1 MAKSMTMA
9 AARILLFLR
18 LCKFI
23 ISDYPLLTYIG
34 DYYSMKYPVFA
45 SFIIFILLVRHN
57 IRRNRRIE
65 ENTEKA
71 FWERER
77 KANDVRKKPLDDLIY
92 VKPDMS
98 SFPMDVMEDD
108 PVIAECRNLLDE
120 LKDSKIVNLTG
131 MTNTDLKLR
140 YGVANLKTLTEYDD
154 RYTLL
159 VQTIQKWAD
168 RLWENGYTKE
178 AIPLLEEQVRIHADI
193 TSAYRK
199 LAVYYRENNEPDKIE
214 NLRKTAET
222 LNSSSKTVILRSLD
236 EI

>member
-1 MAKSMTMA
+1 
-9 AARILLFLR
+9 
-18 LCKFI
+18 
-23 ISDYPLLTYIG
+23 
-34 DYYSMKYPVFA
+34 MKYPVFA

-71 FWERER
+71 FWDRER
-77 KANDVRKKPLDDLIY
+77 KANEVRRKPLDDLVY

-98 SFPMDVMEDD
+98 SFPMDVMADD
-108 PVIAECRNLLDE
+108 PEVKECRELLKSLE
-120 LKDSKIVNLTG
+120 NEKIVNLTG
-131 MTNTDLKLR
+131 QTNTDLKLR

-168 RLWENGYTKE
+168 RLWENGYTEE
-178 AIPLLEEQVRIHADI
+178 AIPILEEQVRIHADI

-199 LAVYYRENNEPDKIE
+199 LAVYYRDQNKPEKIE
-214 NLRKTAET
+214 ELKKSAET
-222 LNSSSKTVILRSLD
+222 LNSSSKNVILKSLD

>member
-1 MAKSMTMA
+1 
-9 AARILLFLR
+9 
-18 LCKFI
+18 
-23 ISDYPLLTYIG
+23 
-34 DYYSMKYPVFA
+34 MKYPVFA

-65 ENTEKA
+65 ENSEKA
-71 FWERER
+71 FWDRER
-77 KANDVRKKPLDDLIY
+77 KANEVRRKPLDDLVY

-98 SFPMDVMEDD
+98 SFPMDVMADD
-108 PVIAECRNLLDE
+108 PEVKECRELLKTLEDE
-120 LKDSKIVNLTG
+120 KIVNLTG

-199 LAVYYRENNEPDKIE
+199 LAVYYRDNNMPEKIE
-214 NLRKTAET
+214 ELKKAAET
-222 LNSSSKTVILRSLD
+222 LNSSSKNVILRSLD

>member
-1 MAKSMTMA
+1 
-9 AARILLFLR
+9 
-18 LCKFI
+18 
-23 ISDYPLLTYIG
+23 
-34 DYYSMKYPVFA
+34 MKYPVFA

-77 KANDVRKKPLDDLIY
+77 KANDVRRKPLDDLVY

-98 SFPMDVMEDD
+98 SFPMDVMKDD
-108 PVIAECRNLLDE
+108 PEIAECRELLGE
-120 LKDSKIVNLTG
+120 LANEKIVNLTG
-131 MTNTDLKLR
+131 FTNTDLKLK
-140 YGVANLKTLTEYDD
+140 YGVANLKLLSEYDD

-168 RLWENGYTKE
+168 RLWENGYTNE
-178 AIPLLEEQVRIHADI
+178 AIPLLEEQVRIRADI

-199 LAVYYRENNEPDKIE
+199 LAVYYRDNNEPEKIE
-214 NLRKTAET
+214 NLKKTAET
-222 LNSSSKTVILRSLD
+222 LNSSSKNIILKSLD

>member
-1 MAKSMTMA
+1 
-9 AARILLFLR
+9 
-18 LCKFI
+18 
-23 ISDYPLLTYIG
+23 
-34 DYYSMKYPVFA
+34 MKYPVFA

-71 FWERER
+71 FWDRER
-77 KANDVRKKPLDDLIY
+77 KANEVRRKPLDDLVY

-98 SFPMDVMEDD
+98 SFPMDVMADD
-108 PVIAECRNLLDE
+108 PEVKECRELLKSLE
-120 LKDSKIVNLTG
+120 NEKIVNLTG
-131 MTNTDLKLR
+131 QTNTDLKLH

-168 RLWENGYTKE
+168 RLWENGYTEE
-178 AIPLLEEQVRIHADI
+178 AIPILEEQLRIHADI

-199 LAVYYRENNEPDKIE
+199 LAVYYRDQNKPEKIE
-214 NLRKTAET
+214 ELKKTAET
-222 LNSSSKTVILRSLD
+222 LNSSSKNVILKSLD

>member
-1 MAKSMTMA
+1 
-9 AARILLFLR
+9 
-18 LCKFI
+18 
-23 ISDYPLLTYIG
+23 
-34 DYYSMKYPVFA
+34 MKYPVFA

-71 FWERER
+71 FWDRER
-77 KANDVRKKPLDDLIY
+77 KANEVRRKPLDDLVY

-98 SFPMDVMEDD
+98 SFPMDVMADD
-108 PVIAECRNLLDE
+108 PEVKECRELLKSLE
-120 LKDSKIVNLTG
+120 NEKIVNLTG
-131 MTNTDLKLR
+131 QTNTDLKLH

-168 RLWENGYTKE
+168 RLWENGYTEE
-178 AIPLLEEQVRIHADI
+178 AIPILEEQIRIHADI

-199 LAVYYRENNEPDKIE
+199 LAVYYRDQNKPEKIE
-214 NLRKTAET
+214 ELKKTAET
-222 LNSSSKTVILRSLD
+222 LNSSSKNVILKSLD

>member
-1 MAKSMTMA
+1 
-9 AARILLFLR
+9 
-18 LCKFI
+18 
-23 ISDYPLLTYIG
+23 
-34 DYYSMKYPVFA
+34 MKYPVFA

-71 FWERER
+71 FWDRER
-77 KANDVRKKPLDDLIY
+77 KANEVRRKPLDDLVY

-98 SFPMDVMEDD
+98 SFPTDVMADD
-108 PVIAECRNLLDE
+108 PVVSECRDLIKE
-120 LKDSKIVNLTG
+120 LESSKIVNLTG
-131 MTNTDLKLR
+131 YTNTDLKLK
-140 YGVANLKTLTEYDD
+140 YGVANLKLLTEYDD

-159 VQTIQKWAD
+159 VQNIQKWAD

-178 AIPLLEEQVRIHADI
+178 AIPLLEEQVRIRADI

-199 LAVYYRENNEPDKIE
+199 LAVYYRENNEPEKIE
-214 NLRKTAET
+214 NLKKTAET
-222 LNSSSKTVILRSLD
+222 LNSSSKNVILRSLD

>member
-1 MAKSMTMA
+1 MA

-23 ISDYPLLTYIG
+23 ISDYPLSKYIG

-71 FWERER
+71 FWDRER
-77 KANDVRKKPLDDLIY
+77 KANEVRRKPLDDLVY

-98 SFPMDVMEDD
+98 SFPMDVMADD
-108 PVIAECRNLLDE
+108 PEVKECRELLKNLE
-120 LKDSKIVNLTG
+120 NEKIVNLTG
-131 MTNTDLKLR
+131 QTNTDLKLH

-168 RLWENGYTKE
+168 RLWENGYTEE
-178 AIPLLEEQVRIHADI
+178 AIPLLEEQVRLHADI

-199 LAVYYRENNEPDKIE
+199 LAVYYRDQNKPEKIE
-214 NLRKTAET
+214 ELKKTAET
-222 LNSSSKTVILRSLD
+222 LNSSSKNVILRSLD

>member
-1 MAKSMTMA
+1 
-9 AARILLFLR
+9 
-18 LCKFI
+18 
-23 ISDYPLLTYIG
+23 
-34 DYYSMKYPVFA
+34 MKYPVFA

-65 ENTEKA
+65 ENSEKA
-71 FWERER
+71 FWDRER
-77 KANDVRKKPLDDLIY
+77 KANEVRRKPLDDLVY

-98 SFPMDVMEDD
+98 SFPMDVMADD
-108 PVIAECRNLLDE
+108 PEVKDCRELLKSLE
-120 LKDSKIVNLTG
+120 NEKIVNLTG

-199 LAVYYRENNEPDKIE
+199 LAVYYRDNNMPEKIE
-214 NLRKTAET
+214 ELKKAAET
-222 LNSSSKTVILRSLD
+222 LNSSSKNVILRSLD

>member
-1 MAKSMTMA
+1 
-9 AARILLFLR
+9 
-18 LCKFI
+18 
-23 ISDYPLLTYIG
+23 
-34 DYYSMKYPVFA
+34 MKYPVFA

-71 FWERER
+71 FWDRER
-77 KANDVRKKPLDDLIY
+77 KANEVRRKPLDDLVY

-98 SFPMDVMEDD
+98 SFPMDVMADD
-108 PVIAECRNLLDE
+108 PEVKECRELLKSLE
-120 LKDSKIVNLTG
+120 NEKIVNLTG
-131 MTNTDLKLR
+131 QTNTDLKLH

-168 RLWENGYTKE
+168 RLWENGYTEE
-178 AIPLLEEQVRIHADI
+178 AIPILEEQVRIHADI

-199 LAVYYRENNEPDKIE
+199 LAVYYRDQNKPEKIE
-214 NLRKTAET
+214 ELKKTAET
-222 LNSSSKTVILRSLD
+222 LNSSSKNVILKSLD